1 MKDYRILR
9 EIKTGYYLTKEELAK
24 LTPEEKQARHKIM
37 LDTRDEIKRL
47 NEELNAEIAT
57 DNEELEDNQ

>member
-24 LTPEEKQARHKIM
+24 LSPEEKLARHKLM
-37 LDTRDEIKRL
+37 LETREEIKRL
-47 NEELNAEIAT
+47 NDELSAEIAV
-57 DNEELEDNQ
+57 DKEEEEDY

>member
-9 EIKTGYYLTKEELAK
+9 EIKTGYYLTKEELDK